1 MSFVTMGLGA
11 GSTAPR
17 LVLFGFHV
25 GDVVADEQY
34 PLAGLEQ
41 TYALSGQAQQY
52 PLAGQMQTY
61 PLG

>member
-1 MSFVTMGLGA
+1 MSFVTMGLGT

-17 LVLFGFHV
+17 LVLLGFAI
-25 GDVVADEQY
+25 GEVVADEQY
-34 PLAGLEQ
+34 PLAGLAQ
-41 TYALSGQAQQY
+41 TYVLSGQAQQY